1 MPAIREPLN
10 LGDLLKYEEE
20 TLRYSRDQVTV
31 ALGEVLELGA
41 VVGRVTATTQIKR
54 FDPDAT
60 DGTELPAGI
69 LLDPVDAAG
78 AAFPDAILLAR
89 HGIVAS
95 NAVVWPAGIT
105 GPQQAAAIAALEARG
120 ILIRQSA

>member
-1 MPAIREPLN
+1 MPALREPPN

-31 ALGEVLELGA
+31 AAGEVLELGA
-41 VVGRVTATTQIKR
+41 VIGRVTATGKIKH
-54 FDPDAT
+54 FDPEAI
-60 DGTELPAGI
+60 DGTEMPAGI
-69 LLDPVDAAG
+69 LLGEVDASLAD
-78 AAFPDAILLAR
+78 FPDAVILAR

-95 NAVVWPAGIT
+95 NAVIWPEGLT
-105 GPQQAAAIAALEARG
+105 VPQKAAALAALEARG

>member
-69 LLDPVDAAG
+69 LLDPVDATA

-95 NAVVWPAGIT
+95 SAVVWPEGLT

>member
-1 MPAIREPLN
+1 MPALREPLN

-31 ALGEVLELGA
+31 AAGEVLELGA
-41 VVGRVTATTQIKR
+41 VIGRVTATGKIHR
-54 FDPDAT
+54 FDPAAT
-60 DGTELPAGI
+60 DGTGTPAGI
-69 LLDPVDAAG
+69 LLGEVDASLADV
-78 AAFPDAILLAR
+78 PDGVILAR

-95 NAVVWPAGIT
+95 GAVVWPEGIT
-105 GPQQAAAIAALEARG
+105 APQKAAALAALEARG

>member
-1 MPAIREPLN
+1 MPSIREPLN

-31 ALGEVLELGA
+31 AVGEVLELGA
-41 VVGRVTATTQIKR
+41 VVGRATATTQIKR
-54 FDPDAT
+54 FDPEAA
-60 DGTELPAGI
+60 DGTEVPAGI
-69 LLDPVDAAG
+69 LLDSVDATG

-95 NAVVWPAGIT
+95 SAVVWPEGIPA
-105 GPQQAAAIAALEARG
+105 PQQAVAIAALEARG

>member
-1 MPAIREPLN
+1 MPALRELLN

-31 ALGEVLELGA
+31 AAGASLELGA
-41 VVGRVTATTQIKR
+41 VVGRVTTTGKIER
-54 FDPDAT
+54 FDHDAT
-60 DGTELPAGI
+60 DGTEHPAGI
-69 LLDPVDAAG
+69 LLGEVDASLG
-78 AAFPDAILLAR
+78 DYPDGIMLAR

-95 NAVVWPAGIT
+95 VAVVWPEGIT
-105 GPQQAAAIAALEARG
+105 SPQKAAAIAALETRG

>member
-60 DGTELPAGI
+60 DGTEMPAGI
-69 LLDPVDAAG
+69 LLDPVDATA
-78 AAFPDAILLAR
+78 AAFPEGLLLAR

-95 NAVVWPAGIT
+95 SAVVWPEGIT
-105 GPQQAAAIAALEARG
+105 APQQAAAIAALEARG